1 MNELWLAPFFADPIE
16 EEEEIEDI
24 TEEEKKQLEDLK
36 TKLEKEKEQIMEKI
50 QVEALEKQKKRN
62 STMGELLRSK
72 GFLWL
77 ATSNDLI
84 GKPVF

>member
-1 MNELWLAPFFADPIE
+1 MGWRKNSE
-16 EEEEIEDI
+16 
-24 TEEEKKQLEDLK
+24 QNDLK
-36 TKLEKEKEQIMEKI
+36 TKLEKEKEQMMEKI

-62 STMGELLRSK
+62 ATMGELLRSK